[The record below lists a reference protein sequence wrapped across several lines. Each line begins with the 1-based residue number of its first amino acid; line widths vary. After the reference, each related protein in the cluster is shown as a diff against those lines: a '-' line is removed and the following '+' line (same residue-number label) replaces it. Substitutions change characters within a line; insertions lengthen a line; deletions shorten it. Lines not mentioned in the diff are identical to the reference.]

1 LKAKTRPYHR
11 PYLPREGM
19 YFCVIFCHYKVIE
32 SDSPCGLISA
42 KYEINGKESIAQK
55 ALISDIDFRAQT
67 SIVGN
72 FIVGDYSI

>member
-1 LKAKTRPYHR
+1 
-11 PYLPREGM
+11 
-19 YFCVIFCHYKVIE
+19 VIE

-72 FIVGDYSI
+72 LIVGDYSI